1 MIVHFPILFQ
11 GTKHIQGLGLE
22 NIGNTLGNIGNMSKK
37 KSLDVFGYDLFFL
50 ENPSSSRK
58 KCHAHDSEKVDRH
71 TITDSIYTL

>member
-1 MIVHFPILFQ
+1 M
-11 GTKHIQGLGLE
+11 LE
-22 NIGNTLGNIGNMSKK
+22 TPLVRKYWKYVEK

-58 KCHAHDSEKVDRH
+58 KCHARDSEKVDRH